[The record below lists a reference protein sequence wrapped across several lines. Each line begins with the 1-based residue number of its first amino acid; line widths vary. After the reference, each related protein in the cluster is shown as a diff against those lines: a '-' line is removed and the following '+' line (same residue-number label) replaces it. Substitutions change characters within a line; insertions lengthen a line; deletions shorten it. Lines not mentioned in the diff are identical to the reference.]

1 MRKLSVFVTTL
12 LFFQGQVLIAQGS
25 FDQEFDPDV
34 AVPEGFKT
42 NRTSYSAIMD
52 ELQSSRSPVSDE
64 QLAQLKN
71 VPLEVIFSALG
82 EYRLNYAT
90 GFENTQPGSR
100 LVGRALTMRFLPPR
114 PDLSE
119 AALSLAEQG
128 NWDRRYYARAAE
140 EAGPGDV
147 IVAELGGSDGHN
159 LFGDMG
165 ATGIQQRGAAG
176 VIIDGGTRDY
186 SGLRDD
192 RFKDFPVLHKF
203 TDPHTTSW
211 LGVEYNAPVRIGGVT
226 VLPGDIVVGDDGGVF
241 FFPPSLV
248 ETVLDYAKLVEDR
261 EKFQLQLLEDKE
273 FRFRDIYPLSP
284 ELQLDFERLRNQ

>member
-1 MRKLSVFVTTL
+1 MRKLSVLVTTL

-119 AALSLAEQG
+119 AALSLAVQG
-128 NWDRRYYARAAE
+128 NWDRLLC
-140 EAGPGDV
+140 AGCR
-147 IVAELGGSDGHN
+147 GGRSV
-159 LFGDMG
+159 M
-165 ATGIQQRGAAG
+165 
-176 VIIDGGTRDY
+176 
-186 SGLRDD
+186 
-192 RFKDFPVLHKF
+192 
-203 TDPHTTSW
+203 
-211 LGVEYNAPVRIGGVT
+211 
-226 VLPGDIVVGDDGGVF
+226 
-241 FFPPSLV
+241 
-248 ETVLDYAKLVEDR
+248 
-261 EKFQLQLLEDKE
+261 
-273 FRFRDIYPLSP
+273 
-284 ELQLDFERLRNQ
+284 